1 VSVVSLL
8 ALTIVLLSIATK
20 KEKKKPEERLKKMER
35 ELMEMKKEST
45 DFCLN
50 VIRRLNILEAKMLH
64 LWKDYGA
71 WADEDSK

>member
-1 VSVVSLL
+1 VSLL

-20 KEKKKPEERLKKMER
+20 KEKKKPGERLKKMER

-45 DFCLN
+45 DFRLN

-64 LWKDYGA
+64 LW
-71 WADEDSK
+71 